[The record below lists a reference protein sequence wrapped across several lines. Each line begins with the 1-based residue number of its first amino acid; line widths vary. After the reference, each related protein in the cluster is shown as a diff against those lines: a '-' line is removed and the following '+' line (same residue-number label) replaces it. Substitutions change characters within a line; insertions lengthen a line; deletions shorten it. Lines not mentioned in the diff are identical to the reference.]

1 MYYNKLYKITKAGRI
16 GLATGLGGMLTSIT
30 SDPLEAEVS
39 ERCRQL
45 LAQLAKSGR
54 FEVVAVISDRAAL
67 ESRRLLGLSELLYIG
82 NCGLETLP
90 PHARATEVQTV
101 KAALP
106 YRPKMAAILEK
117 VKARLSNY
125 ESTILE
131 QLGEGN
137 WSQKLVYENKETSA
151 RIHYHSIENVRIVRQ
166 ILLEQLGQVAQEAG
180 LRVVEN
186 RKAVEVRPPLEVN
199 KGSALL
205 RLKEA
210 YQLNGLI
217 FLGDDLTDLEGFRTL
232 RLLEEQSRRESTP
245 AFSTPFYSLA
255 VGVSTPEMPPAL
267 ALAAHLLVDGVN
279 GVEKFLASLF
289 AAIL

>member
-1 MYYNKLYKITKAGRI
+1 
-16 GLATGLGGMLTSIT
+16 
-30 SDPLEAEVS
+30 
-39 ERCRQL
+39 
-45 LAQLAKSGR
+45 
-54 FEVVAVISDRAAL
+54 
-67 ESRRLLGLSELLYIG
+67 
-82 NCGLETLP
+82 
-90 PHARATEVQTV
+90 
-101 KAALP
+101 
-106 YRPKMAAILEK
+106 MAAILEK

-137 WSQKLVYENKETSA
+137 WLQKLVYENKETSA

-289 AAIL
+289 AAIP

>member
-1 MYYNKLYKITKAGRI
+1 MYYNKLHKITKAGRI

-30 SDPLEAEVS
+30 LDPLQAEVS
-39 ERCRQL
+39 ERCGQL
-45 LAQLAKSGR
+45 PAQ
-54 FEVVAVISDRAAL
+54 
-67 ESRRLLGLSELLYIG
+67 
-82 NCGLETLP
+82 
-90 PHARATEVQTV
+90 
-101 KAALP
+101 
-106 YRPKMAAILEK
+106 
-117 VKARLSNY
+117 
-125 ESTILE
+125 
-131 QLGEGN
+131 
-137 WSQKLVYENKETSA
+137 
-151 RIHYHSIENVRIVRQ
+151 
-166 ILLEQLGQVAQEAG
+166 
-180 LRVVEN
+180 
-186 RKAVEVRPPLEVN
+186 LEVN

-255 VGVSTPEMPPAL
+255 VGVSTLEMPPAL